1 MDLLS
6 GRVVHGCSPSWRGV
20 KSLRFPPLLGSWAAG
35 SSAFPGCSCA
45 LAVCRNGSAV
55 VPFAKKKRKGYS
67 VEPPDGEETKDGASD
82 EIEGMV
88 EDVDGEEEGGD
99 EEDAGDDGMV
109 LQLLMTLKR
118 TQLRTVQSWMMQSQQ
133 AGYQRTYPWRCH
145 PLVWRESSV
154 SRTTLNA
161 SKNGRC
167 MSDTL

>member
-99 EEDAGDDGMV
+99 EEDAGDDGNAFLYSGDV
-109 LQLLMTLKR
+109 SLLSFPPSPVEGWRNSVFSLHFFHHC
-118 TQLRTVQSWMMQSQQ
+118 
-133 AGYQRTYPWRCH
+133 TYYEAFGDPNIH
-145 PLVWRESSV
+145 ILV
-154 SRTTLNA
+154 A
-161 SKNGRC
+161 SAECR
-167 MSDTL
+167 L